1 MAKLK
6 NQPRAEI
13 AQFGIWVLELLELP
27 QTRQAV
33 SDYTYCGTSK
43 VKIWISVQEE
53 NENGNLNEW
62 SKTMSSR
69 TARLLVMCG
78 FLLAGLVMTGVA
90 LQAHHAVAGV
100 YDLNKEVVLL
110 GRLKKLNFTNP
121 HASIELSVPDK
132 DGKVTDWILTT
143 ASTQVLTREGINKTS
158 MKPGEILKVT
168 ILPARNGNPAGFIR
182 NLQLGDRDIKLF
194 FGNGVD

>member
-1 MAKLK
+1 
-6 NQPRAEI
+6 
-13 AQFGIWVLELLELP
+13 
-27 QTRQAV
+27 
-33 SDYTYCGTSK
+33 
-43 VKIWISVQEE
+43 
-53 NENGNLNEW
+53 
-62 SKTMSSR
+62 MSSR
-69 TARLLVMCG
+69 TARLLVTCG
-78 FLLAGLVMTGVA
+78 FLVVSLVMTGVV

-100 YDLNKEVVLL
+100 YDLNKEVVLQ

-143 ASTQVLTREGINKTS
+143 ASVTVLTREGINKSS

-182 NLQLGDRDIKLF
+182 NLQLGDRDIKLY
-194 FGNGVD
+194 FGNGID